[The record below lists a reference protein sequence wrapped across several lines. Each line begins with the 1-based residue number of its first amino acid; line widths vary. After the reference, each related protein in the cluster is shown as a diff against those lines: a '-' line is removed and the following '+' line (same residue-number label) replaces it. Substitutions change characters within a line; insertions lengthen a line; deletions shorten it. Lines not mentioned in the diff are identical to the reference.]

1 MMRVALANG
10 DFSLGLISDIMA
22 RGKIQAEGK
31 EMARQFALRV
41 SKERIGEAKHV
52 AAEFNILAGHAVGFR
67 RKTNLGVI
75 GTSQLVNSFQ
85 WSLIE
90 EGWNKDFAK
99 DIGNQLAVKLAGA
112 AAAK

>member
-1 MMRVALANG
+1 M
-10 DFSLGLISDIMA
+10 S

-41 SKERIGEAKHV
+41 SKDRIGETKHV

-67 RKTNLGVI
+67 RKTQLGVI

-85 WSLIE
+85 WGLIDD
-90 EGWNKDFAK
+90 GWNKDFAK
-99 DIGNQLAVKLAGA
+99 DIGNQLAVKLAGGTT
-112 AAAK
+112 AK